1 MINNVVLVGRL
12 TRDPELKFT
21 PNGAAV
27 ATFTLAVN
35 RNFTNQSGQREAD
48 FINCVIW
55 RKPAE
60 TLANYAKKGTLL
72 GVTGRIQTRSYDN
85 PQGQRVYVTEVVAE
99 TFQLMESKDV
109 SEQRANE
116 SNETAEKNK
125 PTPPPLPKQE
135 TDPFAQSSS
144 TIDLADD
151 DLPF

>member
-1 MINNVVLVGRL
+1 MY
-12 TRDPELKFT
+12 
-21 PNGAAV
+21 V
-27 ATFTLAVN
+27 A
-35 RNFTNQSGQREAD
+35 
-48 FINCVIW
+48 
-55 RKPAE
+55 
-60 TLANYAKKGTLL
+60 
-72 GVTGRIQTRSYDN
+72 
-85 PQGQRVYVTEVVAE
+85 EVVAE

-144 TIDLADD
+144 AIDVSND